1 MVLGIREAEQEARTE
16 RDISLAKQDAFFQ
29 YEGNVA
35 KKKLLA
41 EKEAELARLAA
52 GYSSKIASLDVR
64 TDMFVCGAF
73 LTYLQSQMQQA
84 NIASSSPSLPSWR
97 HVVGK
102 RPVATCTN
110 IVGFSIVSSCL
121 YRTRIFII

>member
-1 MVLGIREAEQEARTE
+1 MALGIREAEQEARTE
-16 RDISLAKQDAFFQ
+16 RDILLATQDAFFQ

-73 LTYLQSQMQQA
+73 LTYLQSQMRQA